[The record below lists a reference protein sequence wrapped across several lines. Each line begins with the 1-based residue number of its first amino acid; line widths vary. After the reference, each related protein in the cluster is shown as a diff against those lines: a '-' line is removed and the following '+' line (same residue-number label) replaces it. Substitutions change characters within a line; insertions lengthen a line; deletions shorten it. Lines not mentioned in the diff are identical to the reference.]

1 MKSELK
7 SIKKASFAK
16 RIVANI
22 MDGAVTLFIFFALFL
37 FVFTPIANKAFG
49 FKDAINEGTQ
59 MQEQC
64 GLYIIESE
72 EASTY
77 ILITKSSNEDVN
89 FYKENLKHYY
99 CDFKVNSAPDKDINI
114 KDNEGNEIAPKD
126 YYTEEWFNNKMSE
139 VVDVATAK
147 KACQEALN
155 DFGQYLK
162 PINKKVYW
170 SKMFIA
176 LCSYAVSFGVF
187 YILVPLLFK
196 NGETFGKKTMGLALV
211 NKEGYDIKKRQIV
224 LRQLF
229 LFFYVALFSF
239 YVGIGFTSFAFLGIG
254 VLIYFVAAFISKT
267 NRSMADYLSYTY
279 LIDGKNSVWFKDKK
293 EEEEKEAIVES
304 NLEKYNKTEEL
315 NKNIIQV
322 GSEIVNEEIKE
333 EFLES
338 KEGKKDEN
346 S

>member
-7 SIKKASFAK
+7 SIKKANFAK

-49 FKDAINEGTQ
+49 FKQAISEGTA

-64 GLYIIESE
+64 GLYIKESE
-72 EASTY
+72 ESTSY
-77 ILITKSSNEDVN
+77 ILITKSSSEDIN

-99 CDFKVNSAPDKDINI
+99 LDFKVNTAPDKDQSIRDEN
-114 KDNEGNEIAPKD
+114 GNEIAKKD
-126 YYTEEWFNNKMSE
+126 YYTEEWFNNKTSG
-139 VVDVATAK
+139 VVDVTTAK
-147 KACQEALN
+147 EVSKEALN
-155 DFGQYLK
+155 DFGEYLK

-176 LCSYAVSFGVF
+176 LCSYTISFGGF

-196 NGETFGKKTMGLALV
+196 NGETFGKKTMGLGLV
-211 NKEGYDIKKRQIV
+211 NKEGYDVKKRQIV

-229 LFFYVALFSF
+229 LFFYVAIFSF

-254 VLIYFVAAFISKT
+254 VFIYFIAAFISKT

-279 LIDGKNSVWFKDKK
+279 LIDAKNSVWFKDKK

-304 NLEKYNKTEEL
+304 NLEKYNKNEEL
-315 NKNIIQV
+315 NKNVIQV
-322 GSEIVNEEIKE
+322 GTEIVNEEIKE
-333 EFLES
+333 EFLNS
-338 KEGKKDEN
+338 KEDEN
-346 S
+346 KENS